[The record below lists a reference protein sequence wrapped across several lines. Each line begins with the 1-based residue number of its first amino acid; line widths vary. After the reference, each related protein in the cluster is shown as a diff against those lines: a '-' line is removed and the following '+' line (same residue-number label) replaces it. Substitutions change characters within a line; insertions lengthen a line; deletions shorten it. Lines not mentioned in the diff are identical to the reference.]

1 MNNKEIF
8 SKIKR
13 YFPESILCIS
23 EEFFINLL
31 QNKYL
36 EPDTPYK
43 KDYLIIYLNKKNSKI
58 IKLKLLFYFFKNPL
72 ILIKNF
78 KKIIYSICNK
88 DNSNLYEGNKSTYL
102 LYLVIESNLEKQLK
116 YKIFNNSVKNYL
128 LRNNYEIII
137 GQVLNSNE
145 KAIKFYKNN
154 NFIIKEKK
162 FTRML
167 IFYKFLYQF

>member
-8 SKIKR
+8 SKIKK
-13 YFPESILCIS
+13 YFPKSILCIS

-31 QNKYL
+31 QKKYL
-36 EPDTPYK
+36 ETDTPHG

-58 IKLKLLFYFFKNPL
+58 IKLKLLYFFLQNPL

-88 DNSNLYEGNKSTYL
+88 DNSNLYKGNKSTYL
-102 LYLVIESNLEKQLK
+102 LYLVIESNLEKQQK
-116 YKIFNNSVKNYL
+116 YKIFNDTIKNYL
-128 LRNNYEIII
+128 LKNNYEIIV
-137 GQVLNSNE
+137 GLVLNSNE
-145 KAIKFYKNN
+145 RAIKFYKNN
-154 NFIIKEKK
+154 NFTIKDKK

-167 IFYKFLYQF
+167 KFYKSIYQF